1 VYTIHSYQ
9 AEARA
14 VHLAVGLGQGILT
27 KTMPAIKRSR
37 ANVAWGGK
45 PLPSRGPKPTLSTD
59 QIARSAIRLADAE
72 GLAAVTMQRVAREV
86 GVTTMALYRYF
97 SGKADLLALMIDS
110 ASDSPLRFGKPS
122 LPWSTRL
129 KEWAGRCLAI
139 YRNHPWF
146 LEATS
151 ARPTVM
157 GPNELSW
164 MEAALAMLAESGLG
178 PRARH
183 HAFLAII
190 GHVRGHAT
198 FQQIG
203 TGTRVGKE
211 WARELTQLLQSEPNR
226 YPILLDVIRSG
237 AFSQNIDNAFEFGLD
252 CILDGIRARASRPSR

>member
-1 VYTIHSYQ
+1 MK
-9 AEARA
+9 
-14 VHLAVGLGQGILT
+14 QGILNR
-27 KTMPAIKRSR
+27 TMPAKRGSR
-37 ANVAWGGK
+37 ANTAWGGK
-45 PLPSRGPKPTLSTD
+45 PVPSRGPKPTLSTD

-72 GLAAVTMQRVAREV
+72 GLAAITMQRVAREV

-97 SGKADLLALMIDS
+97 PGKADLVALMIDS
-110 ASDSPLRFGKPS
+110 ASDSPLQFGNPS
-122 LPWSTRL
+122 LPWCTRL

-178 PRARH
+178 PEERH
-183 HAFLAII
+183 QAFLAVI

-198 FQQIG
+198 FHQIG
-203 TGTRVGKE
+203 TRPSGGKE
-211 WARELTQLLQSEPNR
+211 WARELTQLLQTAANR
-226 YPILLDVIRSG
+226 YPMLLTAVRSG
-237 AFSQNIDNAFEFGLD
+237 AFSQKVDGAFDFGLD
-252 CILDGIRARASRPSR
+252 CILEGIRARARSRGR

>member
-1 VYTIHSYQ
+1 MYTIHSYQ

-14 VHLAVGLGQGILT
+14 VQVAVSLGQEILT
-27 KTMPAIKRSR
+27 KSMPAIKRSR

-97 SGKADLLALMIDS
+97 PGKADLVALMIDS
-110 ASDSPLRFGKPS
+110 VGDSPLRFGKPS
-122 LPWSTRL
+122 LPWETRL

-164 MEAALAMLAESGLG
+164 LEAALAMLAESGLG
-178 PRARH
+178 PRERH

-203 TGTRVGKE
+203 TDTRVRKE
-211 WARELTQLLQSEPNR
+211 WARELTQLLQSDPNR

-237 AFSQNIDNAFEFGLD
+237 AFSQKIDNAFEFGLD

>member
-1 VYTIHSYQ
+1 M
-9 AEARA
+9 AAA
-14 VHLAVGLGQGILT
+14 KG
-27 KTMPAIKRSR
+27 SR
-37 ANVAWGGK
+37 ANVAWSGK

-72 GLAAVTMQRVAREV
+72 GLAAVTMQRVAREL
-86 GVTTMALYRYF
+86 GVTSMALYRYF
-97 SGKADLLALMIDS
+97 PRKADLVALMIDS
-110 ASDSPLRFGKPS
+110 ASDSPLQFGKPS

-129 KEWAGRCLAI
+129 KEWARRCLGI

-151 ARPTVM
+151 TRTSVM

-178 PRARH
+178 AEERH

-198 FQQIG
+198 FQPIESTAG
-203 TGTRVGKE
+203 TGKE
-211 WARELTQLLQSEPNR
+211 WTRELSKLLQSNAKR
-226 YPILLDVIRSG
+226 YPALLNAIQSG
-237 AFSQNIDNAFEFGLD
+237 AFSQKADGAFDFGLD
-252 CILDGIRARASRPSR
+252 CILDGVRLRVSKPGR

>member
-1 VYTIHSYQ
+1 MTVT
-9 AEARA
+9 
-14 VHLAVGLGQGILT
+14 
-27 KTMPAIKRSR
+27 KRSR

-72 GLAAVTMQRVAREV
+72 GLAAITMQRVAREV

-97 SGKADLLALMIDS
+97 SGRADLVALMIDS
-110 ASDSPLRFGKPS
+110 ASDSPLHIGKAA
-122 LPWSTRL
+122 LPWYTRL
-129 KEWAGRCLAI
+129 KKWASGCLAI

-178 PRARH
+178 PEDRH
-183 HAFLAII
+183 HAFLAVI

-203 TGTRVGKE
+203 KRTSAGRE
-211 WARELTQLLQSEPNR
+211 WVRELTQLLQSEADR
-226 YPILLDVIRSG
+226 YPILLAAVRTG
-237 AFSQNIDNAFEFGLD
+237 AFRQNVDGAFDFGLD
-252 CILDGIRARASRPSR
+252 CILDGIRARASRRSR

>member
-1 VYTIHSYQ
+1 MQRNVV
-9 AEARA
+9 AN
-14 VHLAVGLGQGILT
+14 LGRGIPT
-27 KTMPAIKRSR
+27 KTMPATKHSR
-37 ANVAWGGK
+37 ASVAWGGK
-45 PLPSRGPKPTLSTD
+45 PLSSRGPKPTLSTD

-72 GLAAVTMQRVAREV
+72 GLPAVTMQRVAREV

-97 SGKADLLALMIDS
+97 SGRADLVALMIDS
-110 ASDSPLRFGKPS
+110 AGDSPRPFGKAS
-122 LPWSTRL
+122 LPWHKRL
-129 KEWAGRCLAI
+129 KKWASSCLDI

-178 PRARH
+178 PQDRH
-183 HAFLAII
+183 RAFLAVI

-203 TGTRVGKE
+203 TRSSAGKE
-211 WARELTQLLQSEPNR
+211 WVPELTQLLQSEADR
-226 YPILLDVIRSG
+226 YPVLLAAIRKG
-237 AFSQNIDNAFEFGLD
+237 AFSQNVDGAFDFGLD
-252 CILDGIRARASRPSR
+252 CILEGIRARARGASK